1 MNERFG
7 LLYATPSFLEG
18 VARVI
23 DIGDTLT
30 EYNGSENGVEGD
42 VRALR
47 SDWQAVGD
55 DLRRAMAQYRQE
67 KSQQL
72 TSD

>member
-1 MNERFG
+1 MNEHFG

-18 VARVI
+18 VARAI

-30 EYNGSENGVEGD
+30 DYNGSEDGAQAD
-42 VRALR
+42 ARALR
-47 SDWQAVGD
+47 SDWKAVGD
-55 DLRRAMAQYRQE
+55 DMRRASAQYRQE

-72 TSD
+72 ADG